1 MIYLNDVVG
10 MYGNRLSSWDDGVY
24 SYSSAP
30 LPFLL
35 ALLSSIHLKLWG
47 MLPRHECTTHFCPP
61 RGALL
66 GNGLPRFIVCQW
78 QVFLADVFKAQAGV
92 TYFFHTSCQL
102 TVKQGSRNALRAHF
116 ADMTQPRWRLSLR
129 IECTLSIW
137 LRLSTSTLVILSCH
151 LMCRILRKHRKWKL
165 LSCFVCLT
173 LYI

>member
-1 MIYLNDVVG
+1 
-10 MYGNRLSSWDDGVY
+10 MYVWQPSVLMGRWRVLLLLCPPALSPG
-24 SYSSAP
+24 
-30 LPFLL
+30 PFLFTQSYEGCFRDMN
-35 ALLSSIHLKLWG
+35 ALK
-47 MLPRHECTTHFCPP
+47 HFCPP
-61 RGALL
+61 GGSLL
-66 GNGLPRFIVCQW
+66 GYGLPRFMVYMCQW

-102 TVKQGSRNALRAHF
+102 TVKQCSRNALRAHF
-116 ADMTQPRWRLSLR
+116 ADMTQPRRRLSLR